1 MHCNEKPKA
10 TISQF
15 FVGLDL
21 GQARD
26 PSAIAVVERAEL
38 AGDWDQAAWAY
49 RKAIELRLRRLERL
63 PLGLKYPEIEERAK
77 QLAQVVS
84 WRGPCELIVDATGV
98 GRPVVDHLRAAG
110 LGVPMRA
117 VMVTGGQ
124 SERSEGEYDY
134 VPKRDLMSGLQI
146 LFEYGEVKIA
156 KAMSNLETLKKEM
169 ADMRVQTTPSGN
181 EQFGAWR
188 QGEHDDLVFAVALA
202 CWAVKK
208 RYPKKPTGR
217 ASYWIGPE
225 ELRMPPWPRS
235 RE

>member
-1 MHCNEKPKA
+1 M
-10 TISQF
+10 
-15 FVGLDL
+15 
-21 GQARD
+21 
-26 PSAIAVVERAEL
+26 
-38 AGDWDQAAWAY
+38 
-49 RKAIELRLRRLERL
+49 
-63 PLGLKYPEIEERAK
+63 
-77 QLAQVVS
+77 
-84 WRGPCELIVDATGV
+84 
-98 GRPVVDHLRAAG
+98 VDHLRAAG
-110 LGVPMRA
+110 LGVAMRA

-124 SERSEGEYDY
+124 SERSEGEYYY
-134 VPKRDLMSGLQI
+134 VPKRDLMSGLQM

-156 KAMSNLETLKKEM
+156 KAMSNLEALKKEM
-169 ADMRVQTTPSGN
+169 AEMRVQTTPSGN

-225 ELRMPPWPRS
+225 ELRMPQWPRS